1 MALKGID
8 YEYRSVD
15 YFKGE
20 NHSPEYLSV
29 NPAGLVPCLVH
40 GGNSFSESLAIIEYL
55 DEKFPTSR
63 KLLPEKPEDRAKV
76 RALAYMV
83 NIKTVRSDFHEGL
96 GLHFS

>member
-40 GGNSFSESLAIIEYL
+40 EGNSFSESLAISEYL

-83 NIKTVRSDFHEGL
+83 IYQDS
-96 GLHFS
+96 